1 MSNDG
6 LTVQLLVAVFLA
18 AGALLA
24 SLRVATLARAGH
36 LPSRRAVTIAVLQ
49 CLAALL
55 LYYALFP
62 PAATEEARPL
72 TVLTADA
79 DPRAARGSVV
89 ALPEFSGR
97 AGDAVPDLATALRRY
112 PQSDVLNV
120 HGQGLTPRDLDAARG
135 RTVAFVPA
143 PLPPGLVELHLPAR
157 VTAGMQWR
165 LHGRVAAPGGRV
177 ELRDPAG
184 ALAGEAEPGP
194 DGGFSLA
201 ALARAP
207 GPTEFELRVLD
218 KERHEVERVVVPVP
232 VRAATGPRLLLL
244 AGAPS
249 PELRFLR
256 RWAVDAGIA
265 LETRVQLSR
274 DVGLGGL
281 PEVDDIALADFDLLM
296 LDERVWGEM
305 SAGARDRLREAI
317 GEGLG
322 VLLRL
327 GAAPDEDERRPL
339 ADLGFLVENLELEDL
354 GVRLAPG
361 PGVPATVLTR
371 RPLKVVAPDAAVL
384 LRSDAGEPLALWRAE
399 RRGRIALW
407 WLDDSYRLAL
417 DGDPAAFASL
427 WSRTATTLAR
437 AGQARMPEVGSDHGT
452 HRRRVLCGI
461 ESGEQ
466 VREPSGRAVPL
477 AVERGC
483 AGYWPAQPGW
493 HELLQED
500 GSVHFHVRATAHAGL
515 DAGAA
520 QAATRTLAAAPH
532 RGVLQAAAPVPGS
545 PWLFYLGWLLAMAL
559 CWWLER
565 RHRR

>member
-6 LTVQLLVAVFLA
+6 PTLQLLVAALLA
-18 AGALLA
+18 AGAVLA
-24 SLRVATLARAGH
+24 SLRIAALARAGH
-36 LPSRRAVTIAVLQ
+36 LPSWRAVPIAVLQ

-62 PAATEEARPL
+62 PAATREARPL
-72 TVLTADA
+72 TVLTAGA
-79 DPRAARGSVV
+79 AGRAAPGPVV

-97 AGDAVPDLATALRRY
+97 AGEAAPDLAAALRRY
-112 PQSDVLNV
+112 PQSNVLIV
-120 HGQGLTPRDLDAARG
+120 RGQGLTPRDLDAARAMA
-135 RTVAFVPA
+135 VEFEPA
-143 PLPPGLVELHLPAR
+143 PLPPGLVELQLPAR

-165 LHGRVAAPGGRV
+165 LHGRVAAPGGHV

-184 ALAGEAEPGP
+184 ALAGEAVPGP
-194 DGGFSLA
+194 DGRFSLA

-218 KERHEVERVVVPVP
+218 SARHEIERLVVPVP
-232 VRAATGPRLLLL
+232 VLAGAGPRMLLL

-256 RWAVDAGIA
+256 RWAVDAGIE

-281 PEVDDIALADFDLLM
+281 PELDAISLADFDLLV
-296 LDERVWGEM
+296 LDERVWGGM
-305 SAGARDRLREAI
+305 NAGARERLREAI
-317 GEGLG
+317 RGGLG
-322 VLLRL
+322 VLLRI
-327 GAAPDEDERRPL
+327 GAALDEDARRAL
-339 ADLGFLVENLELEDL
+339 AELGFLVENLELEDL
-354 GVRLAPG
+354 GVRLEQG
-361 PGVPATVLTR
+361 PEVPATTLTR
-371 RPLKVVAPDAAVL
+371 RPLDVVAAGAAVL
-384 LRSDAGEPLALWRAE
+384 LRSDTGAPLALWRAE

-417 DGDPAAFASL
+417 DGEPAAFASL

-437 AGQARMPEVGSDHGT
+437 AGQARMPEIGPDHGT
-452 HRRRVLCGI
+452 HRRRVLCGV
-461 ESGEQ
+461 EPGER
-466 VREPSGRAVPL
+466 VRAPSGSLAPL

-493 HELLQED
+493 HELVRED
-500 GSVHFHVRATAHAGL
+500 GIVHFHVRATTHAGL
-515 DAGAA
+515 DAGTA
-520 QAATRTLAAAPH
+520 QAATRMLAAGPRH
-532 RGVLQAAAPVPGS
+532 GVLEATAPVPGS